1 MSEPALGSD
10 ILSGDHTIVRIPRD
24 IQYTLTPDEETRAI
38 DEKII
43 SLRNAK
49 RWTLLDLGM
58 APGMVDHIIDGMDW
72 TEQYDRDDVLQAANR
87 LKHWK
92 SVDIEMTKAR
102 KLRLQE
108 DRQRMISMWTAGKV
122 YQRMAA
128 VSCNE
133 RGREL
138 VVNEHTLPLIK
149 VLCFSISEDPR
160 YITELGLDPY
170 KGLLIRG
177 ATGTGKSYLVECI
190 QSNPR
195 HPIQM
200 HSMIEISQDI
210 IASGVYFSKA
220 LAPDELMYIDDV
232 GTEYDQAKAI
242 KHYGQDINWFKNFI
256 EGYYMKSPEAY
267 HRLIISTNDSF
278 DTLQDKYGFRVR
290 SRLAQM
296 FNIIDVTGPD
306 MRKTTKL

>member
-1 MSEPALGSD
+1 MREPALISD
-10 ILSGDHTIVRIPRD
+10 ILAADHTIVRIPRD
-24 IQYTLTPDEETRAI
+24 ILYTLTPDEETRAI
-38 DEKII
+38 EEKVI

-49 RWTLLDLGM
+49 RWTLIDHGA
-58 APGMVDHIIDGMDW
+58 APGMADHIIEGIDW
-72 TEQYDRDDVLQAANR
+72 TELYDRDDVLQSANR

-92 SVDIEMTKAR
+92 AVDIEQARAR

-108 DRQRMISMWTAGKV
+108 DRKRLISIWTAGKV
-122 YQRMAA
+122 YQRMAGF
-128 VSCNE
+128 SFND

-138 VVNEHTLPLIK
+138 VYNEHTKPLIK
-149 VLCFSISEDPR
+149 LLCYRISEDPR
-160 YITELGLDPY
+160 YITELGMDPY
-170 KGLLIRG
+170 KGLLLRG

-190 QSNPR
+190 HTNPR

-210 IASGVYFSKA
+210 IASGVYHTKS
-220 LAPDELMYIDDV
+220 LAYDELIYIDDV
-232 GTEYDQAKAI
+232 GTEYDQTKSI

-256 EGYYMKSPEAY
+256 EGYYLKSPEAY
-267 HRLIISTNDSF
+267 HKLIISTNDSF
-278 DTLQDKYGFRVR
+278 DILEQKYGFRVR

-306 MRKTTKL
+306 MRKSTKL